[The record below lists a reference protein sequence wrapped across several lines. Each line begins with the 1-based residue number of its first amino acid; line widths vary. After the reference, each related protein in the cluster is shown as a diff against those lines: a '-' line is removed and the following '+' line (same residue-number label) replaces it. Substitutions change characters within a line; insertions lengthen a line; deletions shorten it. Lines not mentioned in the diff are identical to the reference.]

1 MARLGDVFEI
11 QITGEW
17 GSECTE
23 NETGT
28 KVLRTTNFTPE
39 GRINYDDV
47 VVRSINE
54 SKVEKKRLHCGD
66 IILEKSGGTEKT
78 PVGRVVFCDE
88 SIEEGI
94 YLCNNFTQ
102 AMRVNQTIAI
112 PRYVFYFMWN
122 LHCSGRTDL
131 LQNKTTGIRNL
142 QVKSY
147 LNEEC
152 PLPTLDEQRKI
163 AAILDKVSDL
173 IAKRR
178 QQLDKLDE
186 IVKAKFVEM
195 FGDPLDEGCR
205 YQKVPLGVVAD
216 VGSSKRIFEK
226 EYVSSGVPFYRT
238 KEIVELSKGHKITT
252 ELFITKERFAEICDE
267 YGAPQKGDLLI
278 SAVGT
283 IGVIWIVDGKN
294 DFYFKDGNLL
304 RVSVSNNFNP
314 VYLKMLLEAL
324 IAAHKQKMSVGT
336 AYAALTISMLK
347 EMMVYLVPIDEQNQ
361 FAAFVKQTEKIKATI
376 SRSLEK
382 LETLKKALMQEY
394 FG

>member
-1 MARLGDVFEI
+1 MVKLGDVFEC

-17 GSECTE
+17 GNECSE
-23 NETGT
+23 NEIGT

-39 GRINYDDV
+39 GIINYDDV
-47 VVRSINE
+47 VIRSINE
-54 SKVEKKRLHCGD
+54 TKVEKKRLRYGD

-88 SIEEGI
+88 SIEKGI

-102 AMRVNQTIAI
+102 AMRVNQDIAI

-122 LHCSGRTDL
+122 LHYSGRTDL

-147 LNEEC
+147 LNENC
-152 PLPTLDEQRKI
+152 PIPPLDEQRKI
-163 AAILDKVSDL
+163 AAVLDKVSDL

-178 QQLDKLDE
+178 QQLDKLDNL
-186 IVKAKFVEM
+186 IKARFVEM

-226 EYVSSGVPFYRT
+226 EYVGSGVPFYRT
-238 KEIVELSKGHKITT
+238 KEIVELSKGHIITT

-314 VYLKMLLEAL
+314 VYLKMLLETL

-361 FAAFVKQTEKIKATI
+361 FAAFVEQTEKTKTTI

>member
-1 MARLGDVFEI
+1 MTRLGDLIKPAKVIRCGTNQYPVLSMTMHDGIMLQSDRFKKSLASVNQSDYKVVNYGQLAVGFPIDEGVLYI
-11 QITGEW
+11 QRVVPSGIMSPAYSVW
-17 GSECTE
+17 D
-23 NETGT
+23 
-28 KVLRTTNFTPE
+28 V
-39 GRINYDDV
+39 NYDIVDPLYLELSLHSPQAMQYYKENLRGTTARR
-47 VVRSINE
+47 RSIPTDTLLALPL
-54 SKVEKKRLHCGD
+54 RLPS
-66 IILEKSGGTEKT
+66 LE
-78 PVGRVVFCDE
+78 
-88 SIEEGI
+88 
-94 YLCNNFTQ
+94 
-102 AMRVNQTIAI
+102 
-112 PRYVFYFMWN
+112 
-122 LHCSGRTDL
+122 
-131 LQNKTTGIRNL
+131 
-142 QVKSY
+142 
-147 LNEEC
+147 
-152 PLPTLDEQRKI
+152 EQRKI
-163 AAILDKVSDL
+163 AAVLDKVSGL

-252 ELFITKERFAEICDE
+252 ELFITKERFTEICDE

-314 VYLKMLLEAL
+314 VYLKMLLETL

-361 FAAFVKQTEKIKATI
+361 FAAFVKQTEKIKANI
-376 SRSLEK
+376 NRSLEK

>member
-1 MARLGDVFEI
+1 MTRLGDLIKPAKVIRCGTNQYPVLSMTMHDGIMLQSDRFKKSLASVNQSDYKVVNYGQLAVGFPIDEGVLYI
-11 QITGEW
+11 QRVVPSGIMSPAYSVW
-17 GSECTE
+17 D
-23 NETGT
+23 
-28 KVLRTTNFTPE
+28 V
-39 GRINYDDV
+39 NYDIVDPLYLELSLHSPQAMQYYKENLRGTTARR
-47 VVRSINE
+47 RSIPTDTLLALPL
-54 SKVEKKRLHCGD
+54 RLPS
-66 IILEKSGGTEKT
+66 LE
-78 PVGRVVFCDE
+78 
-88 SIEEGI
+88 
-94 YLCNNFTQ
+94 
-102 AMRVNQTIAI
+102 
-112 PRYVFYFMWN
+112 
-122 LHCSGRTDL
+122 
-131 LQNKTTGIRNL
+131 
-142 QVKSY
+142 
-147 LNEEC
+147 
-152 PLPTLDEQRKI
+152 EQRKI
-163 AAILDKVSDL
+163 AAVLDKVSGM

-252 ELFITKERFAEICDE
+252 ELFITKERFTEICDE

-314 VYLKMLLEAL
+314 VYLKMLLETL

-361 FAAFVKQTEKIKATI
+361 FAAFVKQTEKIKANI
-376 SRSLEK
+376 NRSLEK